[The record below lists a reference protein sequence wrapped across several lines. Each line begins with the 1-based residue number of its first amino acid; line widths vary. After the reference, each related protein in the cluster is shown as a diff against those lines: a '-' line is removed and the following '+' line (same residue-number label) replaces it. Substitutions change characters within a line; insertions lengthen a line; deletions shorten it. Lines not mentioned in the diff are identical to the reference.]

1 MRITDI
7 MTKDV
12 QSVTGDTD
20 LITVARHMRDLDVG
34 VIPVVEGTR
43 LVGVITDRDIV
54 IRVVAMGL
62 HPQQSLVRDHMSP
75 NPTTIAP
82 TEQVSRAAEI
92 MAREQIRRLPV
103 VEDGTLVGI
112 LSIGDV
118 AVDTGKDR
126 LTGDALEQ
134 ISAPAEPRSAERER

>member
-1 MRITDI
+1 MRIAEI
-7 MTKDV
+7 MTRDV

-20 LITVARHMRDLDVG
+20 LQTVARHMRDLDVG
-34 VIPVVEGTR
+34 VIPVVEGSR

-54 IRVVAMGL
+54 IRAVAAGEDA
-62 HPQQSLVRDHMSP
+62 QRALVRDHMSP
-75 NPTTIAP
+75 DPTTISP
-82 TEQVSRAAEI
+82 NEQVSRAAEI

-118 AVDTGKDR
+118 AVDAGKDK

-134 ISAPAEPRSAERER
+134 ISEPAQPRSSE

>member
-1 MRITDI
+1 MQIADI
-7 MTKDV
+7 MTRDV

-34 VIPVVEGTR
+34 VIPVVESSR

-54 IRVVAMGL
+54 IRAIAVGL
-62 HPQQSLVRDHMSP
+62 DPRQAVVRDHMSP
-75 NPTTIAP
+75 DPTTVAP

-103 VEDGTLVGI
+103 VENGTLVGI

-118 AVDTGKDR
+118 AVDAGKDR

-134 ISAPAEPRSAERER
+134 ISEPAEPRTAERER